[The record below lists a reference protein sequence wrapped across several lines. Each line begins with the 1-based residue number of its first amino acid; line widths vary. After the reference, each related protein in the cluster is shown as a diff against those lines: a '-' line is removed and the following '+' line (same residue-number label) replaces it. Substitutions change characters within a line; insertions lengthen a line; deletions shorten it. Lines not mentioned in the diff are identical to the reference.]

1 MPPDQSGNSKETLH
15 TIAVLVENKFGVL
28 AKVASLFSAR
38 GYNID
43 SLCVG
48 VTQDPSVSRITM
60 VTRGDEKILEQIRK
74 QLSKLID
81 TIKVMDL
88 MENESIDRELVLI
101 KITAPT
107 SKRVELLQIV
117 EIFRARIVD
126 MSTDNMIIE
135 VTGDQGKVR
144 SDPRFAAP
152 IRGQGNRP
160 NRKSGSC
167 PRPQDLEEQQEL
179 TPWPKGKG
187 ALVCPLPGKGG
198 ATSRDCSSSR

>member
-135 VTGDQGKVR
+135 VTGDQEKLGAILDLLHPYGVKEIARTGKV
-144 SDPRFAAP
+144 ALA
-152 IRGQGNRP
+152 RGP
-160 NRKSGSC
+160 KTLKSS
-167 PRPQDLEEQQEL
+167 
-179 TPWPKGKG
+179 K
-187 ALVCPLPGKGG
+187 
-198 ATSRDCSSSR
+198 S

>member
-1 MPPDQSGNSKETLH
+1 MPSNQSGNNKKNLH

-48 VTQDPSVSRITM
+48 VTQDPSVSRITLI
-60 VTRGDEKILEQIRK
+60 TRGDEKILEQIRK

-88 MENESIDRELVLI
+88 MEGESIDRELVLI

-107 SKRVELLQIV
+107 SKRAELLQIA

-126 MSTDNMIIE
+126 ISTDNMIIE
-135 VTGDQGKVR
+135 VTGDQGKLRAILDLLHPYGVKEIAR
-144 SDPRFAAP
+144 TGTVALT
-152 IRGQGNRP
+152 RGP
-160 NRKSGSC
+160 KTLKSS
-167 PRPQDLEEQQEL
+167 
-179 TPWPKGKG
+179 KN
-187 ALVCPLPGKGG
+187 
-198 ATSRDCSSSR
+198 

>member
-1 MPPDQSGNSKETLH
+1 MPSDQSENSKETLH

-48 VTQDPSVSRITM
+48 VTQDPSVSRITL

-88 MENESIDRELVLI
+88 MEGESVDRELVLI

-107 SKRVELLQIV
+107 AKRAELLQIV

-126 MSTDNMIIE
+126 ISTDNMTIE
-135 VTGDQGKVR
+135 VTGDQGKLKAILDLLHPYGVKEIAR
-144 SDPRFAAP
+144 TGKVALA
-152 IRGQGNRP
+152 RGP
-160 NRKSGSC
+160 KTLKSS
-167 PRPQDLEEQQEL
+167 
-179 TPWPKGKG
+179 K
-187 ALVCPLPGKGG
+187 
-198 ATSRDCSSSR
+198 S